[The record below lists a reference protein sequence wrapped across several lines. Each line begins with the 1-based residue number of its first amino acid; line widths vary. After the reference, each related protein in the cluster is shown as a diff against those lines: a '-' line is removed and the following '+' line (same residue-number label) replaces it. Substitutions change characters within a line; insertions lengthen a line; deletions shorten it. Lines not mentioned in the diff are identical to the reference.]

1 MSQLVERKRVDRIIS
16 KFAQLVAQAPYQDYR
31 LDIIGDGDQRQ
42 ELEHLV
48 NRLGIESIVIF
59 HGFLPHEKLA
69 MPLRRA
75 LALLVDTSN
84 DLNMV
89 TIAEAITSGTPVVT
103 NTKPSTAS
111 FIASKGLGIVRDDWD
126 ENDLIEVINNY
137 DKLHVSCV
145 REGKELTNVACARK
159 MIEIARI

>member
-1 MSQLVERKRVDRIIS
+1 LS
-16 KFAQLVAQAPYQDYR
+16 
-31 LDIIGDGDQRQ
+31 IG
-42 ELEHLV
+42 HHV
-48 NRLGIESIVIF
+48 VF
-59 HGFLPHEKLA
+59 HGFLPHKQLA
-69 MPLRRA
+69 EPLRRS

-103 NTKPSTAS
+103 NTVPSTAS
-111 FIASKGLGIVRDDWD
+111 FIASHGLGIVRDDWD

-137 DKLHVSCV
+137 DKLHAACK

-159 MIEIARI
+159 MIEIANN